1 MVLLADL
8 ITVAPR
14 FARSANLERD
24 AAALE
29 PLEGYVVTARALDVV
44 ERIASTAADRGAGGA
59 WSLTGPYGSGKS
71 SLGLLLDAAF
81 GPSGLA
87 RTTAYELISGVS
99 APVGQLV
106 RKAHRRHDT
115 SRHGFH
121 RGLVTARRE
130 ALSRTVLRALHSAAS
145 RSFGSSPSPQ
155 QFAAADALDA
165 ALHDADSGD
174 PRIVGPSPSA
184 LVEIARSLAEDRPLL
199 LILDEFGKNLEAA
212 GDGADSDPYLLQQLA
227 EAGQG
232 SGLPIFL
239 LTLQH
244 LSFEDHL
251 SGTDAPQRREWAK
264 VQGRFE
270 DVAYAESAAQTRA
283 LIGTAFD
290 VRDEALR
297 GRIARWA
304 TRAAAEISGLG
315 VAELA
320 DPATVAECYPL
331 HPLTALVL
339 PELCNRYGQHERTL
353 FSFLTGTDTAS
364 AASFLRT
371 AELRDREPLPSL
383 GLDAVYDYFVAGGS
397 SVVAAPGRSSRW
409 IEIATRLR
417 DTHGLTDAQARMA
430 KSAAVLNL
438 VSATGTVRAS
448 RPLLLC
454 TGRDSPTVLDELEA
468 AGILTYRRFADE
480 YRAWQ
485 GTDVDIRH
493 LLDRAGEHVDKTPLV
508 DLLSN
513 IDRLSPQVAARHSA
527 EFDTLRVFSRR
538 YVDGIESVEPPDAFS
553 PYDGEVLLV
562 VGERQVLPCLIG
574 SNAGKAGGVEDGFK
588 PVVAAVPAN
597 VSALRTAAREVA
609 TVAMALDDPS
619 VTKDWVARRELGERL
634 AQARASL
641 ESARTA
647 TFTTS
652 SCRWI
657 LLDNDSGQDLPS
669 GRGSAALSAA
679 TDVAY
684 RSTPLIRN
692 EMLNRTHLTSQGA
705 KARRELLSAM
715 IEHESEQDLGLTG
728 FGPEVAMYRAFL
740 ARTGL
745 HAPDSDGN
753 IRFGEPADALLQPA
767 WRALESQFGRSK
779 RRRINLN
786 DVFATLRSPPI
797 GMKSGAVPVFV
808 TAGLLARTDDVALYE
823 HGTFRPLLT
832 PEVSERMVK
841 NPDHFDVKAFAN
853 TRGARRVVIE
863 ALAERL
869 GVRAL
874 RGRPRVANVVAVVG
888 HLVSR
893 ARRLDNYTRRTE
905 RLPEAIRG
913 VREALLSATEPDEL
927 LFSML
932 PSILGFED
940 VRPDAETYSDAES
953 FAMAIGDAVAE
964 LEQCLGNLLE
974 ELRDLLLN
982 ASGETSRGAVYGLAT
997 VIDGKVLDSEVRAF
1011 VGALAND
1018 GADTDAAWISSI
1030 ATVVARKAPAEWTDN
1045 DRERFCQELPQRLA
1059 AFGRLVAM
1067 YAQRKADGG
1076 GPFDALRV
1084 TVTRPDGS
1092 EYDRLVGIDHRS
1104 RHDVESILS
1113 RALDELAG
1121 VTGSTQRAGHALL
1134 ALLGEQLLT
1143 ESSAAGG
1150 TIGRIDIP
1158 EETRQ
1163 GPEARSRYG

>member
-8 ITVAPR
+8 IAVAPR

-24 AAALE
+24 ATALE

-44 ERIASTAADRGAGGA
+44 ERIATTAAADEAGGA

-87 RTTAYELISGVS
+87 RTTAYQLISEAS
-99 APVGQLV
+99 EPVGQLV
-106 RKAHRRHDT
+106 RRAHRNQDT

-130 ALSRTVLRALHSAAS
+130 ALSRTVLRALHSAVY
-145 RSFGSSPSPQ
+145 RSFGSSPSTQ

-184 LVEIARSLAEDRPLL
+184 IVEIARSLAADRPLL

-232 SGLPIFL
+232 AGLPIFL

-251 SGTDAPQRREWAK
+251 SGADAPQRREWAK

-283 LIGTAFD
+283 LIGTAFE

-297 GRIARWA
+297 DRVARWA
-304 TRAAAEISGLG
+304 KRTATEMRSLGL
-315 VAELA
+315 AELA
-320 DPATVAECYPL
+320 EPGAVAACYPL
-331 HPLTALVL
+331 HPLAALVL

-353 FSFLTGTDTAS
+353 FSFLTGNDTAS

-371 AELRDREPLPSL
+371 TELRAREPLASL

-397 SVVAAPGRSSRW
+397 SVAAAPGRSSRW

-417 DTHGLTDAQARMA
+417 DTHGLTEAQTRVA

-438 VSATGTVRAS
+438 VSASGTVRAS
-448 RPLLLC
+448 KPLLLS
-454 TGRDSPTVLDELEA
+454 TGRDSLTALDELEA

-485 GTDVDIRH
+485 GTDVDIRR
-493 LLDRAGEHVDKTPLV
+493 LLNAAGKQVDKLPLA
-508 DLLSN
+508 DLLSS

-538 YVDGIESVEPPDAFS
+538 YVDGSELVEPPDAFS

-562 VGERQVLPCLIG
+562 VGERHGLPRLISTG
-574 SNAGKAGGVEDGFK
+574 AARDGGITNGFK
-588 PVVAAVPAN
+588 PVVAAIPADVN
-597 VSALRTAAREVA
+597 TLDTAAREVA
-609 TVAMALDDPS
+609 AVAMALDDPS
-619 VTKDWVARRELGERL
+619 VSDDWVARRELGERL

-641 ESARTA
+641 ETARTA
-647 TFTTS
+647 TFATS

-657 LLDNDSGQDLPS
+657 LLENGTGQELPS
-669 GRGSAALSAA
+669 GRGTAALSAA
-679 TDVAY
+679 ADLAY
-684 RSTPLIRN
+684 CSAPPIRN
-692 EMLNRTHLTSQGA
+692 EMLNRSHLTSQGA

-715 IEHESEQDLGLTG
+715 IKHESERDLGLAG

-745 HAPDSDGN
+745 HAPDSGGN
-753 IRFGEPADALLQPA
+753 IGFGEPKETLLRPA
-767 WRALESQFGRSK
+767 WESLESQFERSK
-779 RRRINLN
+779 RRRVNLN
-786 DVFATLRSPPI
+786 DVFAALRSPPI
-797 GMKSGAVPVFV
+797 GMKSGPIPVLV
-808 TAGLLARTDDVALYE
+808 TVALLARTDDVALYE
-823 HGTFRPLLT
+823 HGTFRPILS
-832 PEVSERMVK
+832 PEVSERMVR
-841 NPDHFDVKAFAN
+841 NPGHFDIKAFAN
-853 TRGARRVVIE
+853 TTGARRAVVE
-863 ALAERL
+863 TLEERL

-874 RGRPRVANVVAVVG
+874 RGQPRVANVVAVVG

-893 ARRLDNYTRRTE
+893 ARRLDNYTRRTAT
-905 RLPEAIRG
+905 LPETVRG
-913 VREALLSATEPDEL
+913 VREALLSATEPDDL
-927 LFSML
+927 LFSTL
-932 PSILGFED
+932 PSVLGFEE
-940 VRPDAETYSDAES
+940 VRPDAATYSDAGA
-953 FAMAIGDAVAE
+953 FAVALGDAVTQ
-964 LEQCLGNLLE
+964 LEQCLDRLLK
-974 ELRDLLLN
+974 ELRAVLLN
-982 ASGETSRGAVYGLAT
+982 SSGETSRQAVYGLAT
-997 VIDGKVLDSEVRAF
+997 IIDGKVLDSEVRAF

-1018 GADTDAAWISSI
+1018 GVETDAAWISSI

-1045 DRERFCQELPQRLA
+1045 DRERFSQELPQRLA

-1067 YAQRKADGG
+1067 YAQRRADGG

-1092 EYDRLVGIDHRS
+1092 EYDRLVGIDQR
-1104 RHDVESILS
+1104 RRPDVESILS

-1134 ALLGEQLLT
+1134 ALLGEQLLA

-1158 EETRQ
+1158 DETLQ
-1163 GPEARSRYG
+1163 DPESRSRYG

>member
-8 ITVAPR
+8 IAVAPR

-44 ERIASTAADRGAGGA
+44 ERIGSTAAAGGAGGA

-87 RTTAYELISGVS
+87 RTAAYQLISEASV
-99 APVGQLV
+99 PVGQLV
-106 RKAHRRHDT
+106 RRAHRHHDT
-115 SRHGFH
+115 SRRGFH

-130 ALSRTVLRALHSAAS
+130 ALSRTVLRALHSAVC
-145 RSFGSSPSPQ
+145 RSFGSSPSTQ
-155 QFAAADALDA
+155 EFAAADALDT

-184 LVEIARSLAEDRPLL
+184 LVEIARCLAADRPLL

-212 GDGADSDPYLLQQLA
+212 GDGADTDPYLLQQLA

-251 SGTDAPQRREWAK
+251 SGADAPQRREWAK

-270 DVAYAESAAQTRA
+270 DVAYAESGAQTRA

-290 VRDEALR
+290 VHDEALR
-297 GRIARWA
+297 ERIARWA
-304 TRAAAEISGLG
+304 RRSAAEMRSLG
-315 VAELA
+315 VAEMA
-320 DPATVAECYPL
+320 EPGTVAACYPL

-353 FSFLTGTDTAS
+353 FSFLTGNDTAS
-364 AASFLRT
+364 AASFLKT
-371 AELRDREPLPSL
+371 TELRDRESLPSL

-438 VSATGTVRAS
+438 VSSSGTVRAS
-448 RPLLLC
+448 KPLLLC
-454 TGRDSPTVLDELEA
+454 TGRGSLTALDELEA
-468 AGILTYRRFADE
+468 AGVLTYRRYADE

-485 GTDVDIRH
+485 GTDVDIRR
-493 LLDRAGEHVDKTPLV
+493 LLDVAGSQVDEKPLV
-508 DLLSN
+508 DLLSS

-562 VGERQVLPCLIG
+562 VGERQGLPRLI
-574 SNAGKAGGVEDGFK
+574 STSAGRAGGVADGFQ
-588 PVVAAVPAN
+588 PVVAAIPADVN
-597 VSALRTAAREVA
+597 LLDSAAREVA
-609 TVAMALDDPS
+609 AVALALEDPS
-619 VTKDWVARRELGERL
+619 VAGDWVARRELGERL

-647 TFTTS
+647 TFATS

-657 LLDNDSGQDLPS
+657 LLDDDSGQELPG
-669 GRGSAALSAA
+669 GRGTAALSAA
-679 TDVAY
+679 ADLAY
-684 RSTPLIRN
+684 CSTPPIRN

-705 KARRELLSAM
+705 KARRELLLAM
-715 IEHESEQDLGLTG
+715 IEHESESDLGLTG
-728 FGPEVAMYRAFL
+728 FGPDVAMYRAFL

-745 HAPDSDGN
+745 HAPDPGGN
-753 IRFGEPADALLQPA
+753 FGFGEPTEALLRPA
-767 WRALESQFGRSK
+767 WEALEAQFDRSE
-779 RRRINLN
+779 RRRVNLN
-786 DVFATLRSPPI
+786 DVFAALGSPPI
-797 GMKSGAVPVFV
+797 GMKSGAIPVLV
-808 TAGLLARTDDVALYE
+808 TAGLLAHTDDVALYE
-823 HGTFRPLLT
+823 HGTFRPMLT
-832 PEVSERMVK
+832 PEVSERMVR
-841 NPDHFDVKAFAN
+841 NPGHFDIKAFAN
-853 TRGARRVVIE
+853 TTGARRVVVE
-863 ALAERL
+863 AMAEQL
-869 GVRAL
+869 GVRTL

-888 HLVSR
+888 HLVSP
-893 ARRLDNYTRRTE
+893 ARRLDNYTRRTA
-905 RLPEAIRG
+905 RIPETVRR
-913 VREALLSATEPDEL
+913 VREALLSATEPDDL
-927 LFSML
+927 LFATL
-932 PSILGFED
+932 PSVLGFEE
-940 VRPDAETYSDAES
+940 VRPNAEAYADAEAFT
-953 FAMAIGDAVAE
+953 MALGDAIAE
-964 LEQCLGNLLE
+964 LEQCLGRLLE

-982 ASGETSRGAVYGLAT
+982 SSGETSRQAVYGLAT
-997 VIDGKVLDSEVRAF
+997 IIDSKVLDSEVRAF

-1018 GADTDAAWISSI
+1018 GVETDAAWISSI
-1030 ATVVARKAPAEWTDN
+1030 ATVVAQKAPAEWTDN
-1045 DRERFCQELPQRLA
+1045 DRERFSQELPQRLA

-1067 YAQRKADGG
+1067 YAQRRADGG

-1092 EYDRLVGIDHRS
+1092 EYDRLVGIDQRK
-1104 RHDVESILS
+1104 RPDIESVLG
-1113 RALDELAG
+1113 RALDDLAV

-1134 ALLGEQLLT
+1134 ALLSEQLLT
-1143 ESSAAGG
+1143 ESPAAGG

-1158 EETRQ
+1158 DETPRD
-1163 GPEARSRYG
+1163 PEARPRYG